1 MENNIFNKIIFLF
14 IFLAIIF
21 GSWLFYNYNDL
32 KINHTVFESP
42 ILPETF
48 PKNNTSS
55 EISYEDLKQK
65 YIPQKTPEK
74 AYKLELELL
83 SKGMYCYDLPLFDS
97 EWRKKGKE
105 ILYSSQY
112 KNTAKKFDISYKVY
126 IEKKYAIIYY
136 PQDKSAGPDFLYKE
150 SSGWI
155 LDRTAVW
162 NQIHNNYSNTGW
174 FAYEG
179 NYPYLYMLKKIYPLE
194 RIMLDNGIWAY
205 RIK

>member
-1 MENNIFNKIIFLF
+1 MNKIIF
-14 IFLAIIF
+14 IFLVIIF

-32 KINHTVFESP
+32 KINHIVLESP
-42 ILPETF
+42 ALPETF
-48 PKNNTSS
+48 QKSNTLSKT
-55 EISYEDLKQK
+55 SYEELKQE
-65 YIPQKTPEK
+65 YIPQETPGK

-83 SKGMYCYDLPLFDS
+83 SKGMYCYDLLLFDS

-105 ILYSSQY
+105 ILYSTQY
-112 KNTAKKFDISYKVY
+112 KNTAKKFDIPYKVY
-126 IEKKYAIIYY
+126 VEGECAVIYY
-136 PQDKSAGPDFLYKE
+136 PQNKSAGPDFLYQG

-162 NQIHNNYSNTGW
+162 DQIHNNYSNTGW

-179 NYPYLYMLKKIYPLE
+179 NYPYLDILKKIYSLE
-194 RIMLDNGIWAY
+194 RIILDNGIWAY